1 MNTMGGHDI
10 EEIQVGMRGTY
21 AKTVTETDII
31 LFAGVTGDNNPVH
44 IDAEAAAT
52 TMFKERIAHGM
63 LSAGFISAVLGT
75 RMPGP
80 GAIYISQSRKFLAPV
95 KIGDTVRTVCEVL
108 AVVPEKK
115 RVTLKTTC
123 YVRDKAV
130 LDGEAVMMVSSGTPR
145 A

>member
-1 MNTMGGHDI
+1 MNAMGGHDI
-10 EEIQVGMRGTY
+10 EDIQVGMRGTY
-21 AKTVTETDII
+21 AKTVTEADII

-44 IDAEAAAT
+44 IDAEAAAS

-75 RMPGP
+75 KLPGP
-80 GAIYISQSRKFLAPV
+80 GSIYMSQSLKFLAPV
-95 KIGDTVRTVCEVL
+95 KIGDTVKTVCEVTV
-108 AVVPEKK
+108 VVPEKK

-130 LDGEAVMMVSSGTPR
+130 VDGDATMMVGAR
-145 A
+145 N

>member
-1 MNTMGGHDI
+1 MNAMGGHDI
-10 EEIQVGMRGTY
+10 EDIQVGMRGAY
-21 AKTVTETDII
+21 AKTVTEADII

-44 IDAEAAAT
+44 IDAEAAAG

-75 RMPGP
+75 RLPGP
-80 GAIYISQSRKFLAPV
+80 GGIYLSQNLKFLAPV
-95 KIGDTVRTVCEVL
+95 KIGDTVKTVCEVTV
-108 AVVPEKK
+108 VVPEKK

-130 LDGEAVMMVSSGTPR
+130 VDGEATMMVGAR
-145 A
+145 N